1 MEQRAAV
8 HLDADAFF
16 VGCEVASE
24 PRLRGKG
31 VAVGGMKRGII
42 ASASYEARKL
52 GVYTPMPTARALKI
66 CPHLIV
72 LPGDYEKYEHF
83 SRLMFSL
90 VHDYTPVVEVG
101 SIDEGYGDLSGMT
114 KWSPR
119 TAAERLRR
127 NIREHLRLSVSQGLG
142 TNKLVSAV
150 ASKLRKPD
158 NFLEVPAGTERDF
171 LAPLEV
177 KWLPGVG
184 TKMERVFQAAGLLR
198 IGEVAAA
205 TVESLEL
212 IAGSGAG
219 QLWEF
224 SQGIDERPIVT
235 EREDAQSYGK
245 QETFDEDTTDEE
257 FVRRVLRGMADHL
270 MAKVRAD
277 GKMIRCVEVRLRY
290 NDMEQSR
297 RSESLEEPTD
307 LETDVYGVIDRLVRR
322 AWDRRVSLRL
332 VGLKLSRVYDGG
344 GWRQTGLD
352 LPGTGYDKE
361 TRRVL
366 ARVMDEARVKY
377 GDGSVVR
384 GHQIKSWQCCLRAV
398 SSNLGSVGS
407 VQQECSGGIDAAG
420 RDRQQPSPGIRT
432 RAGRLV
438 TLQMAGTSGSL
449 VRAVKSGPAGRVS
462 LPALNVKSCFS
473 FMDSLLRPGDIVR
486 LAAER
491 GMKAVAM
498 TDPNLHGAV
507 EFCAAA
513 REAGIQPIVGA
524 EVKVEGM
531 RYLAYV
537 ENVVGYRNLCGLL
550 SGEAE
555 HRQDADTTLQGLIL
569 RPVTAFPEIRYAVAR
584 EAKFYEVVQSIRTLS
599 LAGQAQGG
607 KRRGDFSWGREIKAS
622 PGMLRDGEEIAER
635 CEFVLP
641 IGGLKFPRFAP
652 PDGSSPREFLAR
664 LAREGMKWRYGA
676 APSGG
681 VRCQVEEELRIIG
694 EVGYEEYFL
703 VVWDL
708 LQRCR
713 ERGIEWITRGSA
725 ADSLVCYCLGISTVC
740 PVRFELYFRRFLNR
754 ERMQLQKLPDIDLDF
769 PHDRRD
775 EVVDLIFARYGPHH
789 AAVVGGFN
797 TYQGR
802 SAFAD
807 IAKVLGVSEF
817 QIRRMTEK
825 LPHTSAR
832 DVAGA
837 ARDGVETGGL
847 AWEENPYQAALK
859 LAARLDGFPRH
870 AKMHPCGVVISREP
884 VGELTPLFT
893 SASGRATTQFDMEA
907 VEAMGL
913 VKLDILA
920 QGGLA
925 VLRDARAALRAR
937 GIDPPDP
944 GVWDDPHVWQMIA
957 EGEARGAHHI
967 ESPAMTSLARM
978 SGVRAIDQLIAIV
991 SVIRPG
997 AANSLRKEQFARR
1010 ARGEEPVT
1018 YVHPS
1023 LAPVLRST
1031 YGVVAYEEH
1040 VLQICEVFAGWDAGR
1055 ADQLRRLL
1063 VKNRMAHVDSWREE
1077 FAAAARVRGRT
1088 EDEIG
1093 DVWDLLMK
1101 FRGYAFCRAH
1111 STAYGLEAYEAAQ
1124 LKRYWPAEFL
1134 ASVLT
1139 HGKGFY
1145 SRLFYTIEARRLGIL
1160 FGRPEVNGDTGKF
1173 SVFSVQCSA
1182 GARRA
1187 EKDAEGK
1194 AVDGWPPARRAI
1206 QLGEAS
1212 RPYWGGEVIKV
1223 PLCMIKG
1230 LSEGLLERIE
1240 GARPFVSLADFWR
1253 RCRPQGEEAMGL
1265 LRVGAFDGFGSS
1277 RTELFWELRAL
1288 APWTAGQGLLL
1299 EARGAALPEGRTE
1312 PGRLEKL
1319 RDEMELLGFPV
1330 NGHPVELFPEV
1341 AWETYCPAG
1350 AVRQFPGQRVTTCG
1364 LVVAQRLHHQ
1374 SDGRAMKFIS
1384 LCDRTDILECEIFA
1398 EVYRWCGGVL
1408 ARWPVVEVTGKVE
1421 TLGGRGC
1428 VLRVEEVRRAREL
1441 TKPDVRRRASRPAG
1455 ISAPIGG

>member
-1 MEQRAAV
+1 VKRTEQRVAV

-24 PRLRGKG
+24 PRLRGKA

-42 ASASYEARKL
+42 ASASYEARRL
-52 GVYTPMPTARALKI
+52 GIYTPMPTARALKI

-72 LPGDYEKYEHF
+72 LPGDWEKYEHF
-83 SRLMFSL
+83 SRMMFSL

-101 SIDEGYGDLSGMT
+101 SIDEGYGDFSGVT

-119 TAAERLRR
+119 AAAERLRQ
-127 NIREHLRLSVSQGLG
+127 NIRDHLRISVSQGLG
-142 TNKLVSAV
+142 TNKLVASI

-158 NFLEVPAGTERDF
+158 NFLEVAAGTEREF

-184 TKMERVFQAAGLLR
+184 AKMERVFMAAGLHR
-198 IGEVAAA
+198 IAQVAE
-205 TVESLEL
+205 TSPQSLEL
-212 IAGSGAG
+212 IAGSSAG
-219 QLWEF
+219 QLHGF
-224 SQGIDERPIVT
+224 ARGIDERPIIT
-235 EREDAQSYGK
+235 ERADAQSYGK
-245 QETFDEDTTDEE
+245 QETFDADTTDEE

-297 RSESLEEPTD
+297 RSESLDEPTD
-307 LETDVYGVIDRLVRR
+307 LETDVYALIDRLAKR

-332 VGLKLSRVYDGG
+332 VGLKFSRVYDGR
-344 GWRQTGLD
+344 GWHQAGLD
-352 LPGTGYDKE
+352 LPGTGYERE

-366 ARVMDEARVKY
+366 ARVMDEARIKY
-377 GDGSVVR
+377 GGGSVVR
-384 GHQIKSWQCCLRAV
+384 AHQLPAQPSRQL
-398 SSNLGSVGS
+398 SVGS
-407 VQQECSGGIDAAG
+407 RQEKCSGGLRPSVPLPVKEATVID
-420 RDRQQPSPGIRT
+420 RRYKQT
-432 RAGRLV
+432 
-438 TLQMAGTSGSL
+438 GT
-449 VRAVKSGPAGRVS
+449 AV
-462 LPALNVKSCFS
+462 LNVKSCLS
-473 FMDSLLRPGDIVR
+473 FMDSLLRPEDIVR
-486 LAAER
+486 LAVER
-491 GMKAVAM
+491 GAKAVAM

-513 REAGIQPIVGA
+513 KEGGIKPIVSA
-524 EVKVEGM
+524 QVKVRGIP
-531 RYLAYV
+531 YLCYV
-537 ENVVGYRNLCGLL
+537 ENATGYRNLCGLL
-550 SGEAE
+550 SGTNKDEFG
-555 HRQDADTTLQGLIL
+555 GLIL
-569 RPVTAFPEIRYAVAR
+569 RPTTAFPEIRYAAAR
-584 EAKFYEVVQSIRTLS
+584 DAKFYEVLQSIRTLS
-599 LAGQAQGG
+599 LAGQPHAD
-607 KRRGDFSWGREIKAS
+607 KRRGDFSWSREMEVS
-622 PGMLRDGEEIAER
+622 PAMVRDTEEIAER

-641 IGGLKFPRFAP
+641 VGGLKFPRFVP
-652 PDGSSPREFLAR
+652 PDGFSPREFLGR
-664 LAREGMKWRYGA
+664 LAREGMRRRYGA
-676 APSGG
+676 MPAAG
-681 VRCQVEEELRIIG
+681 VRRQIEEELRIIA

-703 VVWDL
+703 VVWEL
-708 LQRCR
+708 IQRCA

-725 ADSLVCYCLGISTVC
+725 ADSLVCYCLGISSVC
-740 PVRFELYFRRFLNR
+740 PVRFELYFRRFLNP
-754 ERMQLQKLPDIDLDF
+754 ERMKLQKLPDIDIDF

-775 EVVDLIFARYGPHH
+775 EVVDLIFERYGPNH

-807 IAKVLGVSEF
+807 IAKALGVSEF

-825 LPHTSAR
+825 LPQTSAR
-832 DVAGA
+832 QVEA
-837 ARDGVETGGL
+837 AVHDSVESRGL
-847 AWEENPYQAALK
+847 TWEENPYQAALK

-884 VGELTPLFT
+884 VGDLTPLFT
-893 SASGRATTQFDMEA
+893 SASGRATTQFDMDA

-920 QGGLA
+920 QGGLS
-925 VLRDARAALRAR
+925 VLRDTRESLCAR
-937 GIDPPDP
+937 GIEPPQP
-944 GVWDDPHVWQMIA
+944 GSWNDPHVWQMIA

-1010 ARGEEPVT
+1010 ARGMEPVR
-1018 YVHPS
+1018 YAHPS
-1023 LAPVLRST
+1023 LEPVLRST

-1055 ADQLRRLL
+1055 ADILRRML
-1063 VKNRMAHVDSWREE
+1063 VKNRVANVDAWREE
-1077 FAAAARVRGRT
+1077 FATAARGQGRT
-1088 EDEIG
+1088 DAEITA
-1093 DVWDLLMK
+1093 VWDLLMQ

-1124 LKRYWPAEFL
+1124 LKRYHPAEFL

-1145 SRLFYTIEARRLGIL
+1145 SRLFYTIEARRLGIGFAGPDL
-1160 FGRPEVNGDTGKF
+1160 NGD
-1173 SVFSVQCSA
+1173 V
-1182 GARRA
+1182 RRF
-1187 EKDAEGK
+1187 
-1194 AVDGWPPARRAI
+1194 AVDKRKTAENAKST
-1206 QLGEAS
+1206 E
-1212 RPYWGGEVIKV
+1212 EKMIKV

-1230 LSEGLLERIE
+1230 LSEGLLGRMEE
-1240 GARPFVSLADFWR
+1240 GQPFASLPDFWR
-1253 RCRPQGEEAMGL
+1253 RCAPQADEAMSL
-1265 LRVGAFDGFGSS
+1265 LRAGAFDLFGAS

-1299 EARGAALPEGRTE
+1299 ETRRTDLPSARTE
-1312 PGRLEKL
+1312 PECWQKL

-1330 NGHPVELFPEV
+1330 SGHPVELFPQV
-1341 AWETYCPAG
+1341 SWDTYCPIAE
-1350 AVRQFPGQRVTTCG
+1350 VRQHAGQRITTCG
-1364 LVVAQRLHHQ
+1364 LVIAQRLHHQ

-1384 LCDRTDILECEIFA
+1384 ICDRGDILECELFA
-1398 EVYRWCGGVL
+1398 DAYRASGGII
-1408 ARWPVVEVTGKVE
+1408 AAHPMVEMTGLVQR
-1421 TLGGRGC
+1421 LGHGTGC
-1428 VLRVEEVRRAREL
+1428 TLRVERVRAPRTTAS
-1441 TKPDVRRRASRPAG
+1441 DVRPAASRTTG
-1455 ISAPIGG
+1455 TSAPLAGQSP

>member
-1 MEQRAAV
+1 MKRTEQRATV

-24 PRLRGKG
+24 PRLRGKA

-42 ASASYEARKL
+42 ASASYEARRL
-52 GVYTPMPTARALKI
+52 GIYTPMPTARALKI

-101 SIDEGYGDLSGMT
+101 SIDEGYGDFSGVT
-114 KWSPR
+114 RW
-119 TAAERLRR
+119 TAGEAAERLRR
-127 NIREHLRLSVSQGLG
+127 NIREHLRLSVSQGLA

-158 NFLEVPAGTERDF
+158 NFLEVPAGTERQF

-184 TKMERVFQAAGLLR
+184 AKMERIFQAAGLHR
-198 IGEVAAA
+198 IVQVAEA

-219 QLWEF
+219 ALREF
-224 SQGIDERPIVT
+224 ALGIDERPIVT

-297 RSESLEEPTD
+297 RSESLDEPTD
-307 LETDVYGVIDRLVRR
+307 LETDVYGVIDRLAKR

-361 TRRVL
+361 TRRTL
-366 ARVMDEARVKY
+366 ARVMDEAKIRY
-377 GDGSVVR
+377 GSGAVVR
-384 GHQIKSWQCCLRAV
+384 AHQLEARRSVKFSV
-398 SSNLGSVGS
+398 SS
-407 VQQECSGGIDAAG
+407 VQKNPSAG
-420 RDRQQPSPGIRT
+420 RCNNTHTQTQVS
-432 RAGRLV
+432 
-438 TLQMAGTSGSL
+438 SL
-449 VRAVKSGPAGRVS
+449 SSAV
-462 LPALNVKSCFS
+462 LNVKSCFS
-473 FMDSLLRPGDIVR
+473 FMDSLLRPSDIVR
-486 LAAER
+486 LALER
-491 GMKAVAM
+491 GATAAAV
-498 TDPNLHGAV
+498 TDPNLHGV
-507 EFCAAA
+507 MEFCAAA
-513 REAGIQPIVGA
+513 KDAGIKPIVAA
-524 EVKVEGM
+524 EVKVRGIP
-531 RYLAYV
+531 YLAYV
-537 ENVVGYRNLCGLL
+537 ENVEGYRNLCALL
-550 SGEAE
+550 SGTNHEK
-555 HRQDADTTLQGLIL
+555 LGGLIL
-569 RPVTAFPEIRYAVAR
+569 RPATVFPEIRYASAR
-584 EAKFYEVVQSIRTLS
+584 DAKFFEVVQSIRTLS
-599 LAGQAQGG
+599 LAGQPQAG
-607 KRRGDFSWGREIKAS
+607 KRRGDFSWPREMKVS
-622 PGMLRDGEEIAER
+622 PAMVRDAEEIAER
-635 CEFVLP
+635 CDFVLP
-641 IGGLKFPRFAP
+641 VGGLKFPRFAP
-652 PDGSSPREFLAR
+652 PDGSTPREFLGR
-664 LAREGMKWRYGA
+664 LAREGMRRRYGVMPA
-676 APSGG
+676 AG
-681 VRCQVEEELRIIG
+681 VRRQIGEELRVIA

-703 VVWDL
+703 VVWEL

-740 PVRFELYFRRFLNR
+740 PVRFELYFRRFLNA
-754 ERMQLQKLPDIDLDF
+754 ERMKLQKLPDIDIDF

-775 EVVDLIFARYGPHH
+775 EVVDLIFERYGPDH

-825 LPHTSAR
+825 LPQTPAR
-832 DVAGA
+832 HVAEA
-837 ARDGVETGGL
+837 ARDSVESRGL
-847 AWEENPYQAALK
+847 TWEENPYQTALK

-884 VGELTPLFT
+884 VGELTPLFI
-893 SASGRATTQFDMEA
+893 SASGRPTTQFDMEA

-920 QGGLA
+920 QGGLS
-925 VLRDARAALRAR
+925 VLRDTREALQVQ
-937 GIDPPDP
+937 GIDPPEA
-944 GVWDDPHVWQMIA
+944 GRWDDPHVWQMIA
-957 EGEARGAHHI
+957 DGEARGAHHI

-1010 ARGEEPVT
+1010 ARGVEPVA
-1018 YVHPS
+1018 YAHPS
-1023 LAPVLRST
+1023 LEPVLRST

-1055 ADQLRRLL
+1055 ADILRRML
-1063 VKNRMAHVDSWREE
+1063 VKDRMANVETWREE
-1077 FAAAARVRGRT
+1077 FAVAARGKGRT
-1088 EDEIG
+1088 DDEIAA
-1093 DVWDLLMK
+1093 VWDLLMQ

-1145 SRLFYTIEARRLGIL
+1145 SRLFYTIEARRSGVL
-1160 FGRPEVNGDTGKF
+1160 FAGPEVNGEVDKF
-1173 SVFSVQCSA
+1173 SVFSLPFSA
-1182 GARRA
+1182 VRRGI
-1187 EKDAEGK
+1187 AEGK
-1194 AVDGWPPARRAI
+1194 TIR
-1206 QLGEAS
+1206 
-1212 RPYWGGEVIKV
+1212 V
-1223 PLCMIKG
+1223 PLCLIKG

-1253 RCRPQGEEAMGL
+1253 RCSPASDEAMSL
-1265 LRVGAFDGFGSS
+1265 LRAGAFDAFGAS
-1277 RTELFWELRAL
+1277 RTEQFWELRAL
-1288 APWTAGQGLLL
+1288 APWSAGQGLLL
-1299 EARGAALPEGRTE
+1299 ETRGVVPPVLRTE
-1312 PGRLEKL
+1312 PDRLQKL
-1319 RDEMELLGFPV
+1319 RDEMELLGFPAS
-1330 NGHPVELFPEV
+1330 GHPVELFPEV
-1341 AWETYCPAG
+1341 AWETYCPVG
-1350 AVRQFPGQRVTTCG
+1350 EVRDHAGQRVTTCG

-1384 LCDRTDILECEIFA
+1384 ICDRTDILECEIFA
-1398 EVYRWCGGVL
+1398 DAYRKCGGVL
-1408 ARWPVVEVTGKVE
+1408 VRWPVVEVTGRVE
-1421 TLGGRGC
+1421 ALGGSRGC
-1428 VLRVEEVRRAREL
+1428 ILRVESVRAARKSGSGGRRPPL
-1441 TKPDVRRRASRPAG
+1441 PCHKKVMTRDVRPAASRTAG
-1455 ISAPIGG
+1455 TPAPIGG

>member
-1 MEQRAAV
+1 VKRTPQRAAV

-24 PRLRGKG
+24 PRLRGKA

-42 ASASYEARKL
+42 ASASYEARRL
-52 GVYTPMPTARALKI
+52 GIYTPMPTARALKI

-72 LPGDYEKYEHF
+72 LSGDYEKYEHF

-101 SIDEGYGDLSGMT
+101 SIDEGYGDFSGVT
-114 KWSPR
+114 KWTAR
-119 TAAERLRR
+119 EAAERLRE
-127 NIREHLRLSVSQGLG
+127 NIRQHLRLSVSQGLG

-158 NFLEVPAGTERDF
+158 NFLEVPAGTEREF

-184 TKMERVFQAAGLLR
+184 AKLERIFQAAGLHR
-198 IGEVAAA
+198 IAQVAET

-219 QLWEF
+219 QLREF
-224 SQGIDERPIVT
+224 AQGIDERPIVT

-257 FVRRVLRGMADHL
+257 FVRRVLRGMADEL
-270 MAKVRAD
+270 MTKVRAD

-307 LETDVYGVIDRLVRR
+307 LETDVYGVIDRLAKR

-332 VGLKLSRVYDGG
+332 VGLKFSRVYDGG

-366 ARVMDEARVKY
+366 ARVMDEAKVRY
-377 GDGSVVR
+377 GSGAVVR
-384 GHQIKSWQCCLRAV
+384 AHQLEAGR
-398 SSNLGSVGS
+398 S
-407 VQQECSGGIDAAG
+407 VQQKVEAASCRLSSGVKRQDAA
-420 RDRQQPSPGIRT
+420 ST
-432 RAGRLV
+432 W
-438 TLQMAGTSGSL
+438 
-449 VRAVKSGPAGRVS
+449 
-462 LPALNVKSCFS
+462 LNVKSCFS
-473 FMDSLLRPGDIVR
+473 FMDSLLRPEDVVR
-486 LAAER
+486 MAVER
-491 GMKAVAM
+491 GAKAVAIA
-498 TDPNLHGAV
+498 DPNLHGAV

-513 REAGIQPIVGA
+513 QEAGIQPIVGA
-524 EVKVEGM
+524 EVKVGGIP
-531 RYLAYV
+531 YLAYV
-537 ENVVGYRNLCGLL
+537 ENAVGYRNLCGLL
-550 SGEAE
+550 SDERGRRSGTA
-555 HRQDADTTLQGLIL
+555 ALQGLIL
-569 RPVTAFPEIRYAVAR
+569 RPVTAFPEIRYASSKDT
-584 EAKFYEVVQSIRTLS
+584 KFYEVVQSIRTLS
-599 LAGQAQGG
+599 LAGQPHEG
-607 KRRGDFSWGREIKAS
+607 KRRGDFSWSREMEVS
-622 PGMLRDGEEIAER
+622 PGMVRDAEEIAAR

-641 IGGLKFPRFAP
+641 IGGLKFPRFVP
-652 PDGSSPREFLAR
+652 PDSSTPREFLGR
-664 LAREGMKWRYGA
+664 LAREGMRRRYGA
-676 APSGG
+676 MPTAG
-681 VRCQVEEELRIIG
+681 VQRQVEEELRIIA

-703 VVWDL
+703 VVWEL

-713 ERGIEWITRGSA
+713 DRGIEWITRGSA

-740 PVRFELYFRRFLNR
+740 PVRFELYFRRFLNP
-754 ERMQLQKLPDIDLDF
+754 ERMKLQKLPDIDIDF

-775 EVVDLIFARYGPHH
+775 EVVDLIFERYGPDH

-797 TYQGR
+797 TYRGR

-807 IAKVLGVSEF
+807 IAKALGVSEF

-825 LPHTSAR
+825 LPQTSAR
-832 DVAGA
+832 QVAA
-837 ARDGVETGGL
+837 AAKDGVETRGL
-847 AWEENPYQAALK
+847 TWEENPYQAALK

-884 VGELTPLFT
+884 VDTLTPLFT
-893 SASGRATTQFDMEA
+893 SASGRATTQFDMDA

-920 QGGLA
+920 QGGLS
-925 VLRDARAALRAR
+925 VLRDAREALRVR
-937 GIDPPDP
+937 GIEPPDP
-944 GVWDDPHVWQMIA
+944 GRWNDPHVWQMIA
-957 EGEARGAHHI
+957 DGEARGAHHI

-1010 ARGEEPVT
+1010 ARGVEPVR
-1018 YVHPS
+1018 YVHAS
-1023 LAPVLRST
+1023 LEPVLRST

-1055 ADQLRRLL
+1055 ADILRRML
-1063 VKNRMAHVDSWREE
+1063 VKDRMANVEAWREE
-1077 FAAAARVRGRT
+1077 FAAAARGKGRS
-1088 EDEIG
+1088 EVEIAA
-1093 DVWDLLMK
+1093 VWDLLMQ

-1160 FGRPEVNGDTGKF
+1160 FAGPAINGETARF
-1173 SVFSVQCSA
+1173 TVFSVQCSA
-1182 GARRA
+1182 RLEGTA
-1187 EKDAEGK
+1187 ERG
-1194 AVDGWPPARRAI
+1194 RIR
-1206 QLGEAS
+1206 
-1212 RPYWGGEVIKV
+1212 V
-1223 PLCMIKG
+1223 PLCMING
-1230 LSEGLLERIE
+1230 LSEGLLGRIQE
-1240 GARPFVSLADFWR
+1240 GRPFVSLADFWR
-1253 RCRPQGEEAMGL
+1253 RGRPQGDEAMAL
-1265 LRVGAFDGFGSS
+1265 LRVGAFDRFRAS
-1277 RTELFWELRAL
+1277 RTEMFWELRAL
-1288 APWTAGQGLLL
+1288 APWVAGQGLLL
-1299 EARGAALPEGRTE
+1299 EAKKTAPPVMRTE
-1312 PGRLEKL
+1312 PGRLERL

-1330 NGHPVELFPEV
+1330 GGHPVELFPEV
-1341 AWETYCPAG
+1341 AWETYCPVGEVRNFAG
-1350 AVRQFPGQRVTTCG
+1350 RRVTTCG

-1374 SDGRAMKFIS
+1374 ADGRAMKFIS
-1384 LCDRTDILECEIFA
+1384 ICDRTDILECEIFA
-1398 EVYRWCGGVL
+1398 DAYRKCGGVL
-1408 ARWPVVEVTGKVE
+1408 ARWPVVEVTGRVE
-1421 TLGGRGC
+1421 ALGGSRGC
-1428 VLRVEEVRRAREL
+1428 VLRVEQVRRARQKGCDGYKPPLQEEEL
-1441 TKPDVRRRASRPAG
+1441 TTAGARPAASRTVET
-1455 ISAPIGG
+1455 SAPIGG

>member
-1 MEQRAAV
+1 MTRTEQRAAV

-24 PRLRGKG
+24 PRLRGKA

-42 ASASYEARKL
+42 ASASYEARRL

-90 VHDYTPVVEVG
+90 VHDYTPIVEVG
-101 SIDEGYGDLSGMT
+101 SIDEGYGDLSGVT

-119 TAAERLRR
+119 TAAERLRK
-127 NIREHLRLSVSQGLG
+127 NIRDHLRLSVSQGLG
-142 TNKLVSAV
+142 TNKLVSSV

-158 NFLEVPAGTERDF
+158 NFLEVPVGTEREF

-184 TKMERVFQAAGLLR
+184 AKMERVFQAAGLHR
-198 IGEVAAA
+198 IAQVAET

-224 SQGIDERPIVT
+224 AQGIDERPIMT
-235 EREDAQSYGK
+235 EREDAQSYSK

-257 FVRRVLRGMADHL
+257 FVARVLRGMADHL

-297 RSESLEEPTD
+297 RSESLDEPTD
-307 LETDVYGVIDRLVRR
+307 LETDIYGVIDRLKGR

-344 GWRQTGLD
+344 GWHQAGLD
-352 LPGTGYDKE
+352 LPGTGYERE

-366 ARVMDEARVKY
+366 ARVMDEAKVRY
-377 GDGSVVR
+377 GSGSVVR
-384 GHQIKSWQCCLRAV
+384 GHQLEAKKSVQC
-398 SSNLGSVGS
+398 SVGS
-407 VQQECSGGIDAAG
+407 VQKKPSAG
-420 RDRQQPSPGIRT
+420 RRNNTHTQTQVS
-432 RAGRLV
+432 
-438 TLQMAGTSGSL
+438 
-449 VRAVKSGPAGRVS
+449 AV
-462 LPALNVKSCFS
+462 LNVKSSFS

-486 LAAER
+486 LAAEE
-491 GMKAVAM
+491 GVKAVAM

-513 REAGIQPIVGA
+513 KEAGIKPIVAA
-524 EVKVEGM
+524 EVKVRGIP
-531 RYLAYV
+531 YLAYV
-537 ENVVGYRNLCGLL
+537 ENATGYRNLCALL
-550 SGEAE
+550 SGMNEGDME
-555 HRQDADTTLQGLIL
+555 GLIF
-569 RPVTAFPEIRYAVAR
+569 RPVTAFPEIRYASAR
-584 EAKFYEVVQSIRTLS
+584 DAKFFEVVQSIRTLS
-599 LAGQAQGG
+599 LAGQPHDD
-607 KRRGDFSWGREIKAS
+607 KRRGDFSWTREIAVS
-622 PGMLRDGEEIAER
+622 PQMLGDAKEIAER

-641 IGGLKFPRFAP
+641 VGGLKFPRFVP
-652 PDGSSPREFLAR
+652 PDGSSPREFLGR
-664 LAREGMKWRYGA
+664 LAREGMRRRYGVM
-676 APSGG
+676 PVSG
-681 VRCQVEEELRIIG
+681 VRRQVEEELRIIA

-703 VVWDL
+703 VVWEL
-708 LQRCR
+708 LQRCA

-740 PVRFELYFRRFLNR
+740 PVRFELYFRRFLNP
-754 ERMQLQKLPDIDLDF
+754 ERMKLQKLPDIDIDF

-775 EVVDLIFARYGPHH
+775 EVVDLIFERYGPDH

-807 IAKVLGVSEF
+807 IAKALGVSEF
-817 QIRRMTEK
+817 QIRRMTQK
-825 LPHTSAR
+825 LPSTRAR
-832 DVAGA
+832 DVAAA
-837 ARDGVETGGL
+837 ARDSVESRGL
-847 AWEENPYQAALK
+847 TWGENPYQAALK
-859 LAARLDGFPRH
+859 LAAKLDGFPRH
-870 AKMHPCGVVISREP
+870 AKMHPCGVVISRDP
-884 VGELTPLFT
+884 VGGLTPLFT
-893 SASGRATTQFDMEA
+893 SAGGRPTTQFDMEA

-920 QGGLA
+920 QGGLS
-925 VLRDARAALRAR
+925 VLRDTREALRVR
-937 GIDPPDP
+937 GIEPPSP
-944 GVWDDPHVWQMIA
+944 GSWDDPHVWQMIA
-957 EGEARGAHHI
+957 DGEARGAHHI

-1010 ARGEEPVT
+1010 ARGVEPVC
-1018 YVHPS
+1018 YAHPS
-1023 LAPVLRST
+1023 LEPVLRST

-1055 ADQLRRLL
+1055 ADILRRML
-1063 VKNRMAHVDSWREE
+1063 VKNRMANVEAWRAE
-1077 FAAAARVRGRT
+1077 FAAAARSKGRG
-1088 EDEIG
+1088 EAEISA
-1093 DVWDLLMK
+1093 VWDLLMQ

-1160 FGRPEVNGDTGKF
+1160 FSAPGMNGKVRKF
-1173 SVFSVQCSA
+1173 VA
-1182 GARRA
+1182 
-1187 EKDAEGK
+1187 GK
-1194 AVDGWPPARRAI
+1194 AADGW
-1206 QLGEAS
+1206 AS
-1212 RPYWGGEVIKV
+1212 RPYRRGEVITV

-1240 GARPFVSLADFWR
+1240 GSRPFDSLADFWR
-1253 RCRPQGEEAMGL
+1253 RCAPQVDEAMAL
-1265 LRVGAFDGFGSS
+1265 LRAGAFDSFGLS
-1277 RTELFWELRAL
+1277 RTEMFWELRAL

-1299 EARGAALPEGRTE
+1299 EARGAVPPAGRTE
-1312 PGRLEKL
+1312 PGRLERL

-1330 NGHPVELFPEV
+1330 SGHPVELWPDV
-1341 AWETYCPAG
+1341 AWETYCPVGEVRNFAG
-1350 AVRQFPGQRVTTCG
+1350 EMVTTCG

-1384 LCDRTDILECEIFA
+1384 ICDRTDILECEIFA
-1398 EVYRWCGGVL
+1398 DVYRKCGGVL
-1408 ARWPVVEVTGKVE
+1408 ARWPVVEVTGRVE
-1421 TLGGRGC
+1421 ALGGSRGC
-1428 VLRVEEVRRAREL
+1428 VLRVERVRRAR
-1441 TKPDVRRRASRPAG
+1441 TMTPGVRRRASRIIGTP
-1455 ISAPIGG
+1455 APIGG